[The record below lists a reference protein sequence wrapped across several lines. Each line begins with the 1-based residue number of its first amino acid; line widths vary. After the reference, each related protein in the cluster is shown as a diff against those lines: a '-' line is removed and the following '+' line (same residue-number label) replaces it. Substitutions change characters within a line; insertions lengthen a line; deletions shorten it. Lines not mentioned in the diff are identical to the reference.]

1 MERNLKKLKSNTIE
15 SIIKMAVDGNLNKS
29 DLEFLIDNLFDTVH
43 DAAFI
48 NGFDVAFPW
57 AMVDTSNGFN
67 EVFSAIY
74 LFDGD
79 TFNVDENTENVVIE
93 KFEKEFENRYLDLK
107 DGATKKNFVDS
118 FYLWNRYTD
127 EIIYYSGDIDEL
139 NKKVNRA

>member
-93 KFEKEFENRYLDLK
+93 KFEKEFERRYLDY
-107 DGATKKNFVDS
+107 GVTKKNFVDS

-139 NKKVNRA
+139 NKKVNRV

>member
-1 MERNLKKLKSNTIE
+1 MSKKISELKSNTIE

-93 KFEKEFENRYLDLK
+93 KFEKEFERRYLDY
-107 DGATKKNFVDS
+107 GVTKKNFVDS

-127 EIIYYSGDIDEL
+127 ETIYYSGDIDEL
-139 NKKVNRA
+139 NKKVNRV

>member
-1 MERNLKKLKSNTIE
+1 MTKRYSQIKNNTIE

-67 EVFSAIY
+67 EVFSAIH

-93 KFEKEFENRYLDLK
+93 RFEKEFERRYLDY
-107 DGATKKNFVDS
+107 GVTKKNFVDS